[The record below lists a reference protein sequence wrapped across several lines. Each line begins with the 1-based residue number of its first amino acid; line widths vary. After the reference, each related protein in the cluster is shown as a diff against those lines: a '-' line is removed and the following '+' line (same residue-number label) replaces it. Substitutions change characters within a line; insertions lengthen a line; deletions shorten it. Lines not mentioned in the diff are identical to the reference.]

1 MVQPVRDD
9 AFRRFVERLMPWYSR
24 EQEAERDAKTEAI
37 RQRSIRARI
46 QIERMTRAELHH
58 AYRIAG
64 RRFVRRCS

>member
-1 MVQPVRDD
+1 
-9 AFRRFVERLMPWYSR
+9 MPWYSR
-24 EQEAERDAKTEAI
+24 EVEAKRDAKTEAI

-46 QIERMTRAELHH
+46 QVEHMTRAELRH

>member
-1 MVQPVRDD
+1 
-9 AFRRFVERLMPWYSR
+9 MPWYSR
-24 EQEAERDAKTEAI
+24 EHEAERDANTEAI

-46 QIERMTRAELHH
+46 RVEHLTRAELHH